1 MKAFLS
7 HSSKDKGF
15 VEAVSSLLRPGTFE
29 LDSLTF
35 DKGLLNSQ
43 SIIASLKRCDL
54 FCLFLS
60 SDSVVAPYVDFETL
74 LGIEFLASGKVG
86 RFLAICLDGE
96 AFAKASA
103 NVRFFNIVR
112 RGLEPE
118 NAALLIQGYLI
129 SAAEKTTAY
138 SHPFIGREEEL
149 VELERQI
156 SDLKRPP
163 SRALYISGNFGAG
176 RRTIAQ
182 KFYEHQFPNVGRS
195 FPTIS
200 LDPFAGLEELYRRIL
215 ATLRPTVTASELL
228 MRVQSFAIASI
239 EEKRRLVAQLINSL
253 LAANE
258 ATFLMDKGGV
268 LTDTG
273 GFTAEFNEV
282 ISHLEARPHPPA
294 IIISPRMV
302 PMKFRRSENDVSYL
316 AVKSLRRESA
326 ARIIGRLLKDRGL
339 SVTDEEMSQLI
350 KLSDCHPFNIYQ
362 MIDEIA
368 ERGVAAFLADPRD
381 FIDWK
386 HRQSSEYLTKIE
398 FGERDA
404 SMLGLLK
411 QLPELDFAAIVDAL
425 ELEAATASEDLLR
438 LTHLHIIESSG
449 DAFSIAPA
457 LQVAVE
463 RDRRFRLNKDAQ
475 QSAMKKLAKSL
486 AIRLEEGTAPIILI
500 DAAVLSSLDSGD
512 VSSSFAAAF
521 LLPSHHVWIA
531 KRQYDQRHW
540 HESIRYSAEA
550 LKGSDRLSSE
560 GFVAACRYQC
570 LSAARLGEQQ
580 IFDDGITKLIAA
592 AKSDWAKSNIAF
604 LNGINQRFKGSL
616 PQAENF
622 FRESYALSPGN
633 LHAAR
638 ELAEI
643 CLARDNLDEAEFF
656 AREAHSHGPT
666 NPYLLDTLISVL
678 VRKHGRSAKHVS
690 EINDLFDTLESVG
703 DQGGRSFFTTRKAEF
718 EYLWGSNKEAA
729 RLVEDAIAKTPTI
742 FEPRRLHA
750 LIMLKDGNKTKAF
763 ETIRAMH
770 EMVNAR
776 NPDERR
782 SNFRA
787 YLETNAAYLVETSRY
802 KEAKEIYDDP
812 LMFTDNE
819 RTKAVRDIEIAEGF
833 ATERAKTT

>member
-15 VEAVSSLLRPGTFE
+15 VEEVSNMLRPGTFE

-60 SDSVVAPYVDFETL
+60 SSSIAAPYVDFETL

-86 RFLAICLDGE
+86 RFLAICLDE
-96 AFAKASA
+96 DAFANASA

-112 RGLEPE
+112 KGLEPE
-118 NAALLIQGYLI
+118 NTARLIQGHLI
-129 SAAEKTTAY
+129 SAAEKATAY
-138 SHPFIGREEEL
+138 SHPFIGREDEL

-156 SDLKRPP
+156 SDHKRPP
-163 SRALYISGNFGAG
+163 SKALYISGNFGSG

-182 KFYEHQFPNVGRS
+182 KFYEHQFPSVGRS

-215 ATLRPTVTASELL
+215 ATLRPTITASDLL
-228 MRVQSFAIASI
+228 KRIQSFAIARA

-268 LTDTG
+268 LTDAG
-273 GFTAEFNEV
+273 GLTVELNEV

-294 IIISPRMV
+294 IIVSPRMV
-302 PMKFRRSENDVSYL
+302 PMRLRRPENDISYL
-316 AVKSLRRESA
+316 SVKSLKRESA
-326 ARIIGRLLKDRGL
+326 EHIIGRLLKDRNLGI
-339 SVTDEEMSQLI
+339 TDDGMSQLI
-350 KLSDCHPFNIYQ
+350 KLSDCHPFNIYR
-362 MIDEIA
+362 MIDEIS
-368 ERGVAAFLADPRD
+368 ERGAAAFLADPHD

-386 HRQSSEYLTKIE
+386 HRQSSEYLAKIN
-398 FGERDA
+398 FERSEI

-411 QLPELDFAAIVDAL
+411 ELPELDFVAIVEAL
-425 ELEAATASEDLLR
+425 GLDAATASEDLLR
-438 LTHLHIIESSG
+438 LSDLHIVESSG
-449 DAFSIAPA
+449 DAFSVSPA

-463 RDRRFRLNKDAQ
+463 RDRRFRLNKDMQ
-475 QSAMKKLAKSL
+475 QAAMKRLAKSL
-486 AIRLEEGTAPIILI
+486 SIRLEEGTASIVLV
-500 DAAVLSSLDSGD
+500 DAAVLSSLESGETP
-512 VSSSFAAAF
+512 SNFAAAF
-521 LLPSHHVWIA
+521 LLPSHNVWIA

-540 HESIRYSAEA
+540 HESIRYAAEA
-550 LKGSDRLSSE
+550 LRGSARLSSD

-580 IFDDGITKLIAA
+580 IFDEGIAKLIAA
-592 AKSDWAKSNIAF
+592 AKTDWAKSNVAF
-604 LNGINQRFKGSL
+604 LKGINLRFKGSL

-638 ELAEI
+638 ELAEV
-643 CLARDNLDEAEFF
+643 CLARDNLNEAELF
-656 AREAHSHGPT
+656 AREAHSHGPA

-690 EINDLFDTLESVG
+690 EINDL
-703 DQGGRSFFTTRKAEF
+703 
-718 EYLWGSNKEAA
+718 
-729 RLVEDAIAKTPTI
+729 
-742 FEPRRLHA
+742 
-750 LIMLKDGNKTKAF
+750 LIC
-763 ETIRAMH
+763 
-770 EMVNAR
+770 
-776 NPDERR
+776 
-782 SNFRA
+782 
-787 YLETNAAYLVETSRY
+787 
-802 KEAKEIYDDP
+802 
-812 LMFTDNE
+812 
-819 RTKAVRDIEIAEGF
+819 
-833 ATERAKTT
+833 

>member
-15 VEAVSSLLRPGTFE
+15 VEDVTNILRPGTFE

-43 SIIASLKRCDL
+43 SIIESLKRCDL

-60 SDSVVAPYVDFETL
+60 SNSVAAPYVDFETL

-86 RFLAICLDGE
+86 RFLAICLDEE

-112 RGLEPE
+112 KGLEPE
-118 NAALLIQGYLI
+118 NTARLIQGHLI
-129 SAAEKTTAY
+129 SAAEKTAAY
-138 SHPFIGREEEL
+138 SHPFIGREDEL

-156 SDLKRPP
+156 SDHKRPP
-163 SRALYISGNFGAG
+163 SKALYISGNFGAG
-176 RRTIAQ
+176 RRTIVQ

-195 FPTIS
+195 FPIIS
-200 LDPFAGLEELYRRIL
+200 LDPFVGLEELYRKIL
-215 ATLRPTVTASELL
+215 ATLRPTITASELRK
-228 MRVQSFAIASI
+228 RVQSFAIAPV

-258 ATFLMDKGGV
+258 AAFLMDKGGV
-268 LTDTG
+268 LTDAG
-273 GFTAEFNEV
+273 GLTAELNEV
-282 ISHLEARPHPPA
+282 ISRLEAKPHPPA

-302 PMKFRRSENDVSYL
+302 PMKLRRPENDLAYL
-316 AVKSLRRESA
+316 AVKSLKRESA
-326 ARIIGRLLKDRGL
+326 ERIIGRLLKDRGL
-339 SVTDEEMSQLI
+339 GVTDDGMNELI
-350 KLSDCHPFNIYQ
+350 KLSDLHPFNIFR
-362 MIDEIA
+362 MIDEVS
-368 ERGVAAFLADPRD
+368 ERGIAAFLADPRD

-386 HRQSSEYLTKIE
+386 HRQSSEYLAKID
-398 FGERDA
+398 FSKNDT

-411 QLPELDFAAIVDAL
+411 QLPELDFVAIVEAL
-425 ELEAATASEDLLR
+425 SLDAATASENLLR
-438 LTHLHIIESSG
+438 LSELHIVESSG
-449 DAFSIAPA
+449 DTFSISPA
-457 LQVAVE
+457 LQIAVE
-463 RDRRFRLNKDAQ
+463 RDRRFRLKKETQ
-475 QSAMKKLAKSL
+475 QTAMRLVAKSL
-486 AIRLEEGTAPIILI
+486 AIRLEEGTASIVLV
-500 DAAVLSSLDSGD
+500 DAAVLSSLDSGETSD
-512 VSSSFAAAF
+512 FAAAF

-540 HESIRYSAEA
+540 HESIRYAAEA
-550 LKGSDRLSSE
+550 LKGSERLSTE

-580 IFDDGITKLIAA
+580 IFDEGITKLAAA
-592 AKSDWAKSNIAF
+592 AKTDWARSNIAF
-604 LNGINQRFKGSL
+604 LKGINLRFKGSL
-616 PQAENF
+616 PQAEKF

-638 ELAEI
+638 ELAEV
-643 CLARDNLDEAEFF
+643 CLARDNLDEAELF
-656 AREAHSHGPT
+656 AREAHSHGPA

-678 VRKHGRSAKHVS
+678 VRKRGRSAKHVS

-703 DQGGRSFFTTRKAEF
+703 DQGGRSFFTTRRAEF
-718 EYLWGSNKEAA
+718 EFLWGNNKEAA
-729 RLVEDAIAKTPTI
+729 RLVDVAIAKTPTI

-750 LIMLKDGNKTKAF
+750 LIMLKDGNKAKAF
-763 ETIRAMH
+763 ETLKLMY

-782 SNFRA
+782 TNFRA
-787 YLETNAAYLVETSRY
+787 YLETNAQYLVEISKY
-802 KEAKEIYDDP
+802 KEAKEIYGDP
-812 LMFTDNE
+812 AIFTEDE
-819 RTKAVRDIEIAEGF
+819 QTKAVREIEIAEAF
-833 ATERAKTT
+833 AAERAKIK